1 MRKYRRPPGYDTTA
15 ENSAALAE
23 LHGLA
28 DDISDRVDTCTMIL
42 ADRRRPD
49 ERLETELETYRH
61 ALSIIRMRTDALYE
75 AMQHNREEEQ

>member
-1 MRKYRRPPGYDTTA
+1 MRKYSRTHGYDTTA

-42 ADRRRPD
+42 ADRRRPN

-61 ALSIIRMRTDALYE
+61 ALSIIRTRTDALYE
-75 AMQHNREEEQ
+75 AMQHNREDEQ